1 MRLAVFALA
10 LLISALS
17 SSAASAAPAQQAP
30 SCQKGQSLREEDK
43 TTGVVV
49 QKTRLTPQPD
59 TFDPLLVWT
68 SDDPGSVT
76 FAVLGNGNRARYPH
90 CNGLT
95 LVVDGRAVVMSK
107 PKYQQEASGSR
118 AVEYLTADIAWA
130 EAEKIGAAKAIHY
143 KICND
148 EFHAPPE
155 FVCQARDVI
164 ESATAMRKAPAGK
177 GPGR

>member
-1 MRLAVFALA
+1 MIRVAFALA
-10 LLISALS
+10 LLLSALS
-17 SSAASAAPAQQAP
+17 APAALAQQNP

-49 QKTRLTPQPD
+49 QKTRITPQAD
-59 TFDPLLVWT
+59 TFDPLLIWT
-68 SDDPGSVT
+68 SDDPGSVM
-76 FAVLGNGNRARYPH
+76 FAVLGNGNRARYAH

-107 PKYQQEASGSR
+107 PKYQQEAGGSR

-130 EAEKIGAAKAIHY
+130 EAEKIGAAKAIRY

-164 ESATAMRKAPAGK
+164 ESAAAMRKAPAAK
-177 GPGR
+177 GRAH

>member
-1 MRLAVFALA
+1 MKLAVFALA
-10 LLISALS
+10 LLLSALPAP
-17 SSAASAAPAQQAP
+17 AAPPAPAQQNPA
-30 SCQKGQSLREEDK
+30 CQKGQSLREEDK

-49 QKTRLTPQPD
+49 QKTRITPQPD
-59 TFDPLLVWT
+59 TFDPLLIWT
-68 SDDPGSVT
+68 SDDPGSVM
-76 FAVLGNGNRARYPH
+76 FAVLGNGKRARYPH

-95 LVVDGRAVVMSK
+95 LVVDGRAVVMTK
-107 PKYQQEASGSR
+107 PKYQQEAGGSR

-130 EAEKIGAAKAIHY
+130 EAEKIGAAKAIRY

-164 ESATAMRKAPAGK
+164 ESAAAMRKAAAGK
-177 GPGR
+177 GAGH